1 MSRATHLVMTGE
13 ALTAEKAFD
22 YGLAY
27 RVCESE
33 RLDKTVEQLL
43 KKLRRGIFKFLCCH
57 ERNGLGS
64 LLERMGPICGS

>member
-33 RLDKTVEQLL
+33 KLDKTVEQLL
-43 KKLRRGIFKFLCCH
+43 K
-57 ERNGLGS
+57 N
-64 LLERMGPICGS
+64 